1 MTACSDLRWGQPRD
15 LPKRKRVGTGD
26 APLLGDEPS
35 EVEDDSEDDVE
46 GVMTGDPKETTVEGE
61 TVNGNTQ
68 DDG

>member
-35 EVEDDSEDDVE
+35 EVEDDREDD
-46 GVMTGDPKETTVEGE
+46 DIDIDDYY
-61 TVNGNTQ
+61 VNEYDSRPQ
-68 DDG
+68 HF